1 MSPLFLD
8 LAVVLRQEI
17 EYYRRLLALVQRE
30 RGRIVK
36 GELRGLHDVVG
47 KKEAIAKDLAALES
61 TRASLVARLA
71 GALGTSEEELTLA
84 RIARL
89 APGEAGET
97 LQALLVEFRS
107 VVGRL
112 VAAND
117 VNRTLLDRS
126 LEFVH
131 GSLSFFRTVACANP
145 TYGKGG
151 RVDESGSALAVLN
164 RMA

>member
-1 MSPLFLD
+1 MNPLFMD

-17 EYYRRLLALVQRE
+17 EHYRRLLALVQRE
-30 RGRIVK
+30 RSRIVK
-36 GELRGLHDVVG
+36 GELRGLNEVIA
-47 KKEAIAKDLAALES
+47 KKETLAKDLVDLES
-61 TRASLVARLA
+61 TRTSLVARLA
-71 GALGTSEEELTLA
+71 GELGEAVEDLTLA
-84 RIARL
+84 RVAKL
-89 APGEAGET
+89 APGRAGET
-97 LQALLVEFRS
+97 LQTLLGEFRT

-131 GSLSFFRTVACANP
+131 GSLSLFRTVPCAGP

-151 RVDESGSALAVLN
+151 RLDEAGPALAVLN
-164 RMA
+164 QMV